1 MSFQPGE
8 GPSRG
13 PSCGPSFQALYQEL
27 SIHPALSLLTW
38 TLVLLLGVT
47 VIYGPYYLDP
57 EEWDYLTWA
66 RAAWG
71 LCLCWVTF
79 ACVKGHGGLVSSFLS
94 WGLWAPVSRVSFMTY
109 LFHMSFNWYYFAG
122 QSYSLDLSLWL
133 LTAMFVAQLGVD
145 LALGTLA
152 SLTLELPFGK
162 IQKLL
167 LHRLLLG
174 QNQ

>member
-1 MSFQPGE
+1 MF
-8 GPSRG
+8 
-13 PSCGPSFQALYQEL
+13 
-27 SIHPALSLLTW
+27 
-38 TLVLLLGVT
+38 LLGLT
-47 VIYGPYYLDP
+47 IIYGPYYLDP
-57 EEWDYLTWA
+57 EEWDYQTWA

-71 LCLCWVTF
+71 LCLCWLTF
-79 ACVKGHGGLVSSFLS
+79 ACVKGHGGLVNSFLS

-109 LFHMSFNWYYFAG
+109 LFHMSLNWYYFAG

-133 LTAMFVAQLGVD
+133 LTAMFVAQLAVD

-167 LHRLLLG
+167 MHRI
-174 QNQ
+174 QQ